1 MIYTTP
7 MKLGK
12 GSTKVLS
19 LELIMKALKAQKIFD
34 PNFPNNPAI
43 SIEIK
48 DGEKLFIKFS
58 NV

>member
-1 MIYTTP
+1 MIYTLP

-12 GSTKVLS
+12 GSTRVLS
-19 LELIMKALKAQKIFD
+19 LELIMKALKAQGIFD

-43 SIEIK
+43 SIEVK
-48 DGEKLFIKFS
+48 DGEKLFVKFK